1 MKLSDTVIG
10 SIIIGVLVG
19 GAVLYVGSREGV
31 EETVKVADRA
41 DSSDR
46 ELRIE
51 LRLDSEELADKIEA
65 ADLGGKVEKVLTE
78 LGVASE
84 LEGALMRALESM
96 PDDVTV
102 NVEIQAKV
110 NDSKESSGD
119 GSVQ

>member
-10 SIIIGVLVG
+10 AIIIGVLVG

-31 EETVKVADRA
+31 EETVKVADHA

-65 ADLGGKVEKVLTE
+65 ANLGGKVEKVLTE

-110 NDSKESSGD
+110 NDSKKSSGD
-119 GSVQ
+119 GSIR